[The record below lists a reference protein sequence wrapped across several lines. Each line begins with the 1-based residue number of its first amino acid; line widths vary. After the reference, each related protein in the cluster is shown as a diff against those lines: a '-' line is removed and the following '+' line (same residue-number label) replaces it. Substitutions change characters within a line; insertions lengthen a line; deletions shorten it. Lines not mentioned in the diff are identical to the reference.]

1 MVLFAIADIILSV
14 SWHTSIFVLRNM
26 YNGIYYLYY
35 GFQPSKEEILKLQ
48 VNELQERIKNLEEK
62 IKTESN
68 E

>member
-35 GFQPSKEEILKLQ
+35 GFQPSEEEILKLQ